1 MSFIVVHELAVSP
14 SRRAVVALY
23 KIELASSLSM
33 SFTSSVQNEFTI
45 NHELASQLFMSSVS
59 VHMLAASVRNEFT
72 INHELA
78 SSQSQTR
85 QLALDHTSTL

>member
-45 NHELASQLFMSSVS
+45 NHELASQLFMSSVA
-59 VHMLAASVRNEFT
+59 VHMALYKM
-72 INHELA
+72 
-78 SSQSQTR
+78 SSQSIMSLLHR
-85 QLALDHTSTL
+85 CS